1 MGENMRSETIKVVD
15 WAKGDFYKLLTR
27 AMYHSELPQARTSTG
42 RKRPNSNT
50 HKEKPLCG
58 GAPMTVILWE
68 KTDET
73 LQTNSQNSIKT
84 LRE

>member
-1 MGENMRSETIKVVD
+1 MGENMRSETMKGVD

-42 RKRPNSNT
+42 RKCPNSNT

-58 GAPMTVILWE
+58 GRP
-68 KTDET
+68 
-73 LQTNSQNSIKT
+73 
-84 LRE
+84 